1 MLSYYYTPMLKKLE
15 SYFEFARLGTNWRI
29 EILAGVTTFLTMA
42 YIVLVNPAILAAA
55 GMPLAAVTAATCLS
69 AGFASILMGIV
80 ARYPIALAPGMG
92 LNAYF
97 AYAVCIKLHVPWQ
110 TALGAVFLSGVLFL
124 ALTAVGIRQMIL
136 RAIPHELYAAVASGI
151 GLFIALIG
159 FRNAGLVVADSNTL
173 VSLGNIR
180 NPTAALA
187 LLGLLLMVALEVQ
200 KSPRRHPHRRPLHHR
215 PRLGAGPDPLDA
227 RRRRP
232 LHRWLDTAFQLDIRG
247 ALNKGLLEIVFVFFF
262 VDLFDNLGTLVAV
275 TKRAGLIEADHSIP
289 RLNRIL
295 FTDATA
301 TVFGSL
307 TGTSTV
313 TSYVESTA
321 GVAAGGRSGVT
332 AIVTGLLF
340 LAAIGAAPFVGIV
353 PPAATAPALILVGS
367 MMLSTISEIRWR
379 EPLIAVPAFL
389 TLVLIPF
396 TFSIANGLGFGI
408 ISWAALHLA
417 AGKIRKQD
425 WLLYLLA
432 ALFLVRFIY
441 LGRKLGL
448 LSSAC
453 NQKGATMRW
462 YHYIAY
468 FFGGAFLANSLP
480 HLGNGISG
488 RAFQS
493 PFASPPGEG
502 LSSSTVNVLWGLL

>member
-1 MLSYYYTPMLKKLE
+1 MLKKLE
-15 SYFEFARLGTNWRI
+15 TYFEFARLGTNWRT

-69 AGFASILMGIV
+69 AGFASIMMGIV

-97 AYAVCIKLHVPWQ
+97 AYAVCLRLHVPWQ
-110 TALGAVFLSGVLFL
+110 TALGAVFLSGILFL

-136 RAIPHELYAAVASGI
+136 HAIPHELYAAVASGI

-159 FRNAGLVVADSNTL
+159 FQKAGLVVSDADTL
-173 VSLGNIR
+173 VGLGSIR

-187 LLGLLLMVALEVQ
+187 LAGLLIMVALEVR
-200 KSPRRHPHRRPLHHR
+200 KVR
-215 PRLGAGPDPLDA
+215 GAILIGVLSITGLAWAMGLTHWTPAAGGLSSLA
-227 RRRRP
+227 A
-232 LHRWLDTAFQLDIRG
+232 TAFQLDIRG
-247 ALNKGLLEIVFVFFF
+247 ALNKGLLEIVFIFFF

-313 TSYVESTA
+313 VSYVESTA

-340 LAAIGAAPFVGIV
+340 LAAIGAAPFVSIV
-353 PPAATAPALILVGS
+353 PAAATAPALILVGS
-367 MMLSTISEIRWR
+367 MMLSTISEIHWHD
-379 EPLIAVPAFL
+379 PLVAVPAFL

-396 TFSIANGLGFGI
+396 TYSIANGLGFGI
-408 ISWAALHLA
+408 IAWAALHLA
-417 AGKIRKQD
+417 AGKLRKQD

-441 LGRKLGL
+441 M
-448 LSSAC
+448 
-453 NQKGATMRW
+453 GA
-462 YHYIAY
+462 
-468 FFGGAFLANSLP
+468 
-480 HLGNGISG
+480 
-488 RAFQS
+488 
-493 PFASPPGEG
+493 E
-502 LSSSTVNVLWGLL
+502 

>member
-1 MLSYYYTPMLKKLE
+1 MLKQLE
-15 SYFEFARLGTNWRI
+15 TYFEFTRLGTNWRT
-29 EILAGVTTFLTMA
+29 EVLAGVTTFLTMA

-69 AGFASILMGIV
+69 AGFASIMMGIV

-97 AYAVCIKLHVPWQ
+97 AYAVCIKLHIPWQ
-110 TALGAVFLSGVLFL
+110 TALGAVFLSGILFL

-159 FRNAGLVVADSNTL
+159 FQKTGLVVADPNTL
-173 VSLGNIR
+173 LNLGSIR

-187 LLGLLLMVALEVQ
+187 LLGLLIMVALEVR
-200 KSPRRHPHRRPLHHR
+200 KVR
-215 PRLGAGPDPLDA
+215 GAILIGVLSITALAWAMGLAHWTSAPGGFSSLSA
-227 RRRRP
+227 
-232 LHRWLDTAFQLDIRG
+232 TAFQLDIRS

-301 TVFGSL
+301 TIFGSL

-313 TSYVESTA
+313 VSYVESTA

-353 PPAATAPALILVGS
+353 PSAATAPALILVGS

-417 AGKIRKQD
+417 AGKIRRQD

-441 LGRKLGL
+441 LG
-448 LSSAC
+448 
-453 NQKGATMRW
+453 
-462 YHYIAY
+462 
-468 FFGGAFLANSLP
+468 
-480 HLGNGISG
+480 
-488 RAFQS
+488 
-493 PFASPPGEG
+493 AS
-502 LSSSTVNVLWGLL
+502 

>member
-1 MLSYYYTPMLKKLE
+1 MLKRLE
-15 SYFEFARLGTNWRI
+15 VYFEFTRLGTNWRT

-69 AGFASILMGIV
+69 AGLASIMMGIV

-110 TALGAVFLSGVLFL
+110 TALGAVFLSGVIFL

-136 RAIPHELYAAVASGI
+136 HAIPHELYAAVASGI

-159 FRNAGLVVADSNTL
+159 FQKADLVVGDPNTL
-173 VSLGNIR
+173 VGLGNIR
-180 NPTAALA
+180 NPTAILALA
-187 LLGLLLMVALEVQ
+187 GLILMVALEVR
-200 KSPRRHPHRRPLHHR
+200 KVRGAILIGVLSITGLAWAMGLTHWTPAAGGLHE
-215 PRLGAGPDPLDA
+215 LTK
-227 RRRRP
+227 
-232 LHRWLDTAFQLDIRG
+232 TAFQLDIRG
-247 ALNKGLLEIVFVFFF
+247 ALNKGLLEIVFIFFF

-275 TKRAGLIEADHSIP
+275 TKRAGLIEPDHAIP

-307 TGTSTV
+307 IGTSTV

-353 PPAATAPALILVGS
+353 PQAATAPALILVGS
-367 MMLSTISEIRWR
+367 LMLSSIGEIHWHN
-379 EPLIAVPAFL
+379 PLIAVPAFL
-389 TLVLIPF
+389 TLVMIPF
-396 TFSIANGLGFGI
+396 TYSIANGLGFGVI
-408 ISWAALHLA
+408 AWAALHLA
-417 AGKIRKQD
+417 GGKFRKQD

-432 ALFLVRFIY
+432 ALFLARFIY
-441 LGRKLGL
+441 MGT
-448 LSSAC
+448 S
-453 NQKGATMRW
+453 
-462 YHYIAY
+462 
-468 FFGGAFLANSLP
+468 
-480 HLGNGISG
+480 
-488 RAFQS
+488 
-493 PFASPPGEG
+493 
-502 LSSSTVNVLWGLL
+502 

>member
-1 MLSYYYTPMLKKLE
+1 MLNRLE
-15 SYFEFARLGTNWRI
+15 SYFEFARLGTNWRT
-29 EILAGVTTFLTMA
+29 EILAGITTFLTMG
-42 YIVLVNPAILAAA
+42 YIVLVNPAILSAA

-69 AGFASILMGIV
+69 AAFASILMGVV

-97 AYAVCIKLHVPWQ
+97 AYAVCIRLHIPWQ

-124 ALTAVGIRQMIL
+124 ALTAAGIRQMIL
-136 RAIPHELYAAVASGI
+136 RAIPHELYAAVAGGI

-159 FRNAGLVVADSNTL
+159 FRNAGLVVGDPQTL
-173 VSLGNIR
+173 VNLGSVR
-180 NPTAALA
+180 NPTTALA
-187 LLGLLLMVALEVQ
+187 LFGLVVMAALEVR
-200 KSPRRHPHRRPLHHR
+200 KVRAAILIGILATTALAWPCGLIHWTPA
-215 PRLGAGPDPLDA
+215 AGGFHSLA
-227 RRRRP
+227 
-232 LHRWLDTAFQLDIRG
+232 DTAFKLDIRG

-301 TVFGSL
+301 TIFGSL

-340 LAAIGAAPFVGIV
+340 FCAIGAAPFIGIV
-353 PPAATAPALILVGS
+353 PAAATAPALILVGS
-367 MMLSTISEIRWR
+367 LMLGAITEIRWR
-379 EPLIAVPAFL
+379 EPLVAVPAFL

-396 TFSIANGLGFGI
+396 TYSIANGLGFGI
-408 ISWAALHLA
+408 ISWAVLHIA
-417 AGKIRKQD
+417 TGRFRRQD
-425 WLLYLLA
+425 WFLYLLA
-432 ALFLVRFIY
+432 ALFLARFVY
-441 LGRKLGL
+441 LG
-448 LSSAC
+448 
-453 NQKGATMRW
+453 
-462 YHYIAY
+462 
-468 FFGGAFLANSLP
+468 
-480 HLGNGISG
+480 
-488 RAFQS
+488 
-493 PFASPPGEG
+493 AS
-502 LSSSTVNVLWGLL
+502 